1 MIKPIGQHILLLPN
15 EPKQKE
21 VGGIILPDSAQELPL
36 DAKVIA
42 LGNGGLDENGK
53 EIVFSI
59 KKGDT
64 VVTKQFSGEEI
75 KYGGQTYKIVKEQ
88 DILAIIEE

>member
-15 EPKQKE
+15 EPKQQE
-21 VGGIILPDSAQELPL
+21 VGGIILPDSAKDQPL

-42 LGNGGLDENGK
+42 LGVGGVDENGK
-53 EIVFSI
+53 EITFSV

-64 VVTKQFSGEEI
+64 VITEQFSGEEV
-75 KYGGQTYKIVKEQ
+75 KYGGQTYKIVKEKE
-88 DILAIIEE
+88 ILAIIED